1 MYLKNLELEGFKSFA
16 DSTNLEFK
24 NGFTAIVGP
33 NGCGKSNVSDAIRWA
48 IGEQRSK
55 TLRSTRITDLIF
67 NGSGSRKPVN
77 RAEISITLSNVPA
90 GIRIAGVPNIAED
103 VKVTR
108 CYHRSGESEFYINQI
123 PCRLKDIT
131 DFLLDAGISP
141 KVLTIIE
148 QGHIQDIITS
158 KPEERRIMIEEA
170 AGILKF
176 KSRKNDAVRKL
187 DSSRQNLERVAD
199 IVQELHRQVE
209 SLKRQAA
216 KAERYKNFKA
226 EIKELSLQLFA
237 VKIKRFQEQLK
248 TIEQELQ
255 EQTQKKTEWS
265 TRYATFENQL
275 LKLNIEIEESLN
287 RLNSMRE
294 DIHKLTAQ
302 ISNNEQ
308 TIAFKNEQQ
317 AEAREDIETAGGE
330 ITQMKEEVEGLL
342 RQTDNQ
348 QIKLSDT
355 SKEINDQEKNLEQLK
370 EISEQKRDA
379 LQSNSGPSSGWG
391 KKGF

>member
-67 NGSGSRKPVN
+67 NGSGSRKPLN
-77 RAEISITLSNVPA
+77 RAEISITLSHVPA
-90 GIRIAGVPNIAED
+90 GIRIAGVPNMAQE

-158 KPEERRIMIEEA
+158 KPEERRILIEEA

-187 DSSRQNLERVAD
+187 DSSRQNLERIAD

-216 KAERYKNFKA
+216 KAERYKSFKTK
-226 EIKELSLQLFA
+226 IKELSLKLFA
-237 VKIKRFQEQLK
+237 VKIR
-248 TIEQELQ
+248 
-255 EQTQKKTEWS
+255 
-265 TRYATFENQL
+265 RY
-275 LKLNIEIEESLN
+275 
-287 RLNSMRE
+287 
-294 DIHKLTAQ
+294 
-302 ISNNEQ
+302 
-308 TIAFKNEQQ
+308 
-317 AEAREDIETAGGE
+317 
-330 ITQMKEEVEGLL
+330 
-342 RQTDNQ
+342 
-348 QIKLSDT
+348 
-355 SKEINDQEKNLEQLK
+355 
-370 EISEQKRDA
+370 
-379 LQSNSGPSSGWG
+379 
-391 KKGF
+391 